1 MMNEQQCTDKKIY
14 DHPYLCGIKC
24 ISWSAIL
31 LSALIGF
38 GLTFLFNMFALS
50 LGLSAFTSGSDGSTT
65 LAIGGFI
72 GLVVVAFVSMFIA
85 GWISG
90 YLGRPYCTKRNLGEL
105 YGFGTWSVVL
115 LLSIV
120 LVANVGQLL
129 THYNYI
135 VDRNIT
141 TISYTNNEAAPIVSE
156 KTKVHADNTSTT
168 HVTVNTE
175 KATNAVGQ
183 ATFIIFFLFFISAL
197 ASMFGGRCGMSSRRS
212 EMAKEG
218 CSSR

>member
-1 MMNEQQCTDKKIY
+1 MSEQLYTDKKIS

-31 LSALIGF
+31 FSALIGF

-50 LGLSAFTSGSDGSTT
+50 IGLSAFTSGPDGNTI
-65 LAIGGFI
+65 LAVGGFV
-72 GLVVVAFVSMFIA
+72 GLVVAAFVSMFIA

-115 LLSIV
+115 FLTIV

-129 THYNYI
+129 SHYNYI
-135 VDRNIT
+135 VDRNTT
-141 TISYTNNEAAPIVSE
+141 TISYTNNQAAPIVSE
-156 KTKVHADNTSTT
+156 QTKTHADDTSNT

-183 ATFIIFFLFFISAL
+183 ATFIIFFLFFIGAL
-197 ASMFGGRCGMSSRRS
+197 ASMFGGRCGMSCRKS
-212 EMAKEG
+212 EMVKEG
-218 CSSR
+218 CSPR